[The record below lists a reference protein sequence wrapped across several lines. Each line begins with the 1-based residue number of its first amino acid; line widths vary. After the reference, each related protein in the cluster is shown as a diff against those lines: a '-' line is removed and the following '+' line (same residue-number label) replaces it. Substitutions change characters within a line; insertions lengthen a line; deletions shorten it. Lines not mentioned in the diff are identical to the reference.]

1 MAVFVAS
8 IDWMALLV
16 PEDVKHTGSI
26 YASFVHFGSFVHFS
40 ESIPLLM
47 FQVGS
52 MFPVKS
58 CLLFLFF
65 CNFSGIFCMQIFK
78 LDLFFLG
85 TRNLS

>member
-8 IDWMALLV
+8 VDWMALLV

-52 MFPVKS
+52 MFAVKS
-58 CLLFLFF
+58 CLLFLFLG
-65 CNFSGIFCMQIFK
+65 NFSGIFVCRS
-78 LDLFFLG
+78 L
-85 TRNLS
+85 NLTYFS

>member
-8 IDWMALLV
+8 VDWMALLV

-52 MFPVKS
+52 MFPVK
-58 CLLFLFF
+58 LFAFSILWQFF
-65 CNFSGIFCMQIFK
+65 WYFCMQIFK